1 MGWTETMQSFLDLLN
16 NIVPLMVQG
25 AIITLQL
32 AVTSLMLGM
41 VLGLPIGLGRVYG
54 PRWLQRVLNAYITLF
69 QGTPLLIQLF
79 LVYYGLPDLGLTFGR
94 MEAAFLTLGLNS
106 SAYQAEYL
114 RGALQSVSEGQ
125 ITAARAIGMSKWQA
139 IRSIVLPQALRL
151 VLPAWSNEAIAMLKN
166 TAVVFVIAVP
176 DLMTQAKNLSSRYF
190 APIPIYMTVAVFYI
204 VLVGA
209 TYLVLRQIER
219 RAQIPGLTGEAE

>member
-1 MGWTETMQSFLDLLN
+1 MQAFLELLN
-16 NIVPLMVQG
+16 NITPSLLQG
-25 AIITLQL
+25 TVITLQIA
-32 AVTSLMLGM
+32 AVSLLLGM
-41 VLGLPIGLGRVYG
+41 AIGLPVGIGRVYG
-54 PRWLQRVLNAYITLF
+54 PRWLQRALGAYITLF

-79 LVYYGLPDLGLTFGR
+79 VVYYGLPDLGLTFGR

-106 SAYQAEYL
+106 GAYQAEYL

-125 ITAARAIGMSKWQA
+125 MTAARAIGMSKWQA
-139 IRSIVLPQALRL
+139 VRSIMLPQALRL
-151 VLPAWSNEAIAMLKN
+151 VLPAWSNEVIAMLKN

-190 APIPIYMTVAVFYI
+190 APIPIYMTVAIFYI

-209 TYLVLRQIER
+209 VYLILRQVER
-219 RAQIPGLTGEAE
+219 NVQIPGLTGDAESAT